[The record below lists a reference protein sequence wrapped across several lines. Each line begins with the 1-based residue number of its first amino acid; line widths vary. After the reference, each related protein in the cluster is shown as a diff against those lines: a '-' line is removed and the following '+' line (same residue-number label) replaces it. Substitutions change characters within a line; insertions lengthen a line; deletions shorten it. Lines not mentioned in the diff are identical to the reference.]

1 MSRIKEKI
9 MQIAV
14 QTRESDTRFQ
24 SSLDELESLCD
35 TAHGQVV
42 HTITQKRENIH
53 PSTYFG
59 KGKLLEVQA
68 YLTDNADIDL
78 IVCNHELSPA
88 QIRNL
93 SDMFQIRVI
102 DRTQLILHI
111 FAIRA
116 KTKEGKLQVELA
128 QLRYLLPRLTG
139 QGIHLSRQ
147 GGGIGLRGPGET
159 KLETDRRHIRRKIH
173 EVNAQLEEVVAH
185 RNRQRQE
192 RKEKEWTQIA
202 IVGYTNAG
210 KSTLFN
216 RLTQSDTLEE
226 DLLFATLDTTTRKY
240 QLTPNFQVLLTDT
253 VGFIQD
259 LPTTLVKSFRST
271 LEEVLEA
278 HYILHV
284 VDVSHPDYEQH
295 EQTVK
300 TVLKEIGVENVPI
313 FKVYNKRDL
322 LQKRVFVDQEHP
334 NTMISA
340 IDANDLA
347 QFQTAYADYL
357 LNIFQPYQI
366 HLDFTQGKI
375 MNQLKKYTVTV
386 AIHFLEEENVYEI
399 KGYIPQ
405 RLVPRFQKYMK
416 K

>member
-1 MSRIKEKI
+1 M
-9 MQIAV
+9 
-14 QTRESDTRFQ
+14 
-24 SSLDELESLCD
+24 
-35 TAHGQVV
+35 
-42 HTITQKRENIH
+42 
-53 PSTYFG
+53 
-59 KGKLLEVQA
+59 
-68 YLTDNADIDL
+68 
-78 IVCNHELSPA
+78 
-88 QIRNL
+88 
-93 SDMFQIRVI
+93 
-102 DRTQLILHI
+102 
-111 FAIRA
+111 
-116 KTKEGKLQVELA
+116 
-128 QLRYLLPRLTG
+128 
-139 QGIHLSRQ
+139 
-147 GGGIGLRGPGET
+147 
-159 KLETDRRHIRRKIH
+159 
-173 EVNAQLEEVVAH
+173 VAH

-295 EQTVK
+295 EQIVK

>member
-1 MSRIKEKI
+1 MIKENI
-9 MQIAV
+9 ILIAV
-14 QTRESDTRFQ
+14 QTRESDEQLQ
-24 SSLDELESLCD
+24 SSLDELEALCE

-42 HTITQKRENIH
+42 QTITQKRDGIH
-53 PSTYFG
+53 PGTYFG
-59 KGKLLEVQA
+59 KGKIVEVQD
-68 YLTDNADIDL
+68 YLMQHEEIDL

-93 SDMFQIRVI
+93 SDAFQKRII

-111 FAIRA
+111 FAMRA

-128 QLRYLLPRLTG
+128 QLKYLLPRLMG

-173 EVNAQLEEVVAH
+173 EVNTQLDEVVAH
-185 RNRQRQE
+185 RDRQRQD

-216 RLTQSDTLEE
+216 RLTNAETLEE
-226 DLLFATLDTTTRKY
+226 DLLFATLDPTTRKY
-240 QLTPNFQVLLTDT
+240 YLTPNFQVLLTDT

-259 LPTTLVKSFRST
+259 LPTTLVKAFRST

-284 VDVSHPDYEQH
+284 VDISHPNYEQH
-295 EQTVK
+295 EK
-300 TVLKEIGVENVPI
+300 TVESILKEIGVENVPI
-313 FKVYNKRDL
+313 FKVYNKMDL
-322 LQKRVFVDQEHP
+322 LQSKVFPNQDHP
-334 NTMISA
+334 YAMISA
-340 IDANDLA
+340 IDTQDLEKFQEAFA
-347 QFQTAYADYL
+347 QYL
-357 LNIFQPYQI
+357 LSIFQPYRI

-375 MNQLKKYTVTV
+375 MDQLKKYTVAVQTS
-386 AIHFLEEENVYEI
+386 FLEEENVYEI
-399 KGYIPQ
+399 KGYMPP
-405 RLVPRFQKYMK
+405 RLLSRFQAYMK

>member
-1 MSRIKEKI
+1 MIKENI
-9 MQIAV
+9 ILIAV
-14 QTRESDTRFQ
+14 QTRESDEQLQ
-24 SSLDELESLCD
+24 SSLDELEALCE

-42 HTITQKRENIH
+42 QTITQKRDGIH
-53 PSTYFG
+53 PGTYFG
-59 KGKLLEVQA
+59 KGKIVEVQD
-68 YLTDNADIDL
+68 YLMQHEEIDL

-93 SDMFQIRVI
+93 SDAFQKRII

-111 FAIRA
+111 FAMRA

-128 QLRYLLPRLTG
+128 QLKYLLPRLMG

-173 EVNAQLEEVVAH
+173 EVNTQLDEVVAH
-185 RNRQRQE
+185 RDRQRQD

-216 RLTQSDTLEE
+216 RLTNAETLEE
-226 DLLFATLDTTTRKY
+226 DLLFATLDPTTRKY
-240 QLTPNFQVLLTDT
+240 YLTPNFQVLLTDT

-259 LPTTLVKSFRST
+259 LPTTLVKAFRST

-284 VDVSHPDYEQH
+284 VDISHPNYEQH
-295 EQTVK
+295 EK
-300 TVLKEIGVENVPI
+300 TVESILKEIGVENVPI
-313 FKVYNKRDL
+313 FKVYNKMDL
-322 LQKRVFVDQEHP
+322 LQSKVFPNQDHP
-334 NTMISA
+334 YAMISA
-340 IDANDLA
+340 IDTQDLDKFQEAFA
-347 QFQTAYADYL
+347 QYL
-357 LNIFQPYQI
+357 LSIFRPYRI

-375 MNQLKKYTVTV
+375 MDQLKKYTVAVQTS
-386 AIHFLEEENVYEI
+386 FLEEENVYEI
-399 KGYIPQ
+399 KGYMPP
-405 RLVPRFQKYMK
+405 RLLSRFQAYMK